1 MQTAQGDWL
10 RAISARSW
18 YPDAEHSDRRGL
30 SALSAWRQGAADGRS
45 GGRQGRECDNA
56 HDLFE
61 LVRRK
66 KWDALILDITIPG
79 TTGTEALKH
88 VKKAC
93 PTLPVIVLTMYPE
106 DQYAVRMFKAGAD
119 AYLTKAS
126 APEELVKAVKK
137 VLAGGQYVSQS
148 FSEKLVRLV
157 FQQTDRLPH
166 EILSDREYEV
176 MRLLASGKTVSEI
189 ADSLH
194 LGTTTIST
202 YRARILEKLNLKNNA
217 ELMRYAVQQGV
228 LE

>member
-1 MQTAQGDWL
+1 MLNILIAED
-10 RAISARSW
+10 
-18 YPDAEHSDRRGL
+18 YPLFRLGVKELLTDGL
-30 SALSAWRQGAADGRS
+30 EAVKVG
-45 GGRQGRECDNA
+45 ECDNA

-93 PTLPVIVLTMYPE
+93 PTLPVIVLTMYSE

>member
-1 MQTAQGDWL
+1 MLNILIAED
-10 RAISARSW
+10 
-18 YPDAEHSDRRGL
+18 YPLFRLGVKELLTDGL
-30 SALSAWRQGAADGRS
+30 EAVKVG
-45 GGRQGRECDNA
+45 ECDNA

>member
-1 MQTAQGDWL
+1 MLNILIAED
-10 RAISARSW
+10 
-18 YPDAEHSDRRGL
+18 YPLFRLGVKELLTDGL
-30 SALSAWRQGAADGRS
+30 EAVKVG
-45 GGRQGRECDNA
+45 ECDNA
-56 HDLFE
+56 YDLFE
-61 LVRRK
+61 LVRRE

-137 VLAGGQYVSQS
+137 VLAGGQYVSPS

-176 MRLLASGKTVSEI
+176 LRLLASGKTVSEI

-228 LE
+228 VE

>member
-1 MQTAQGDWL
+1 MA
-10 RAISARSW
+10 ARLSVAALGTPMLNILIAED
-18 YPDAEHSDRRGL
+18 YPLFRLGVKELLTDGL
-30 SALSAWRQGAADGRS
+30 EAVTVG
-45 GGRQGRECDNA
+45 ECDNA
-56 HDLFE
+56 HDLFD
-61 LVRRK
+61 LVQRK
-66 KWDALILDITIPG
+66 KWDVLILDISMPG
-79 TTGTEALKH
+79 NTGTEALKH
-88 VKKAC
+88 VKKVC
-93 PTLPVIVLTMYPE
+93 PTLPVIVLTMHPE

-137 VLAGGQYVSQS
+137 VLAGGQYVSQP

-176 MRLLASGKTVSEI
+176 MRLIASGKTVSEI

-194 LGTTTIST
+194 LGITTIST

-228 LE
+228 VE

>member
-1 MQTAQGDWL
+1 ML
-10 RAISARSW
+10 NILI
-18 YPDAEHSDRRGL
+18 AEDFPLFRLGVKELLTDGL
-30 SALSAWRQGAADGRS
+30 EAVTFG
-45 GGRQGRECDNA
+45 ECDNA
-56 HDLFE
+56 RDLFE
-61 LVRRK
+61 LVQRK
-66 KWDALILDITIPG
+66 KWDAVILDITIPG

-93 PTLPVIVLTMYPE
+93 PTLPVIVLTMHPE

-119 AYLTKAS
+119 AYLTKVS

-137 VLAGGQYVSQS
+137 VLAGGQYVSPS

-157 FQQTDRLPH
+157 FQPTDRLPH

-228 LE
+228 VE